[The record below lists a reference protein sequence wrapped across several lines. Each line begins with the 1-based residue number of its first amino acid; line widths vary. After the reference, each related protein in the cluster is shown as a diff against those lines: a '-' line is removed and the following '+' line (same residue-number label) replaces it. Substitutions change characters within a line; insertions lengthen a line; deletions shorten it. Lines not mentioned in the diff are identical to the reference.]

1 MQTVLVTSQ
10 KGGSGKTTLVRNL
23 AVAAVRDGR
32 SVLCLDLDPQG
43 SLRSWWESRA
53 AEEPA
58 MLDRDPAPDL
68 LERALGAAGAEFD
81 LCLLDTPPA
90 APEWLSEA
98 LRTADLVL
106 VPVRPSP
113 DDLRAVGATL
123 AAVSAAR
130 APFAFVMSQT
140 PRARITEEAARV
152 LAQHGRVAPVNVAQ
166 RVVYAETGATGQGV
180 LETGNGKATAEIS
193 ALWRYLKGILD
204 G

>member
-58 MLDRDPAPDL
+58 MLDRAPAPDL

-90 APEWLSEA
+90 VAF
-98 LRTADLVL
+98 
-106 VPVRPSP
+106 
-113 DDLRAVGATL
+113 L
-123 AAVSAAR
+123 AFLIGL
-130 APFAFVMSQT
+130 PG
-140 PRARITEEAARV
+140 P
-152 LAQHGRVAPVNVAQ
+152 G
-166 RVVYAETGATGQGV
+166 
-180 LETGNGKATAEIS
+180 
-193 ALWRYLKGILD
+193 
-204 G
+204 